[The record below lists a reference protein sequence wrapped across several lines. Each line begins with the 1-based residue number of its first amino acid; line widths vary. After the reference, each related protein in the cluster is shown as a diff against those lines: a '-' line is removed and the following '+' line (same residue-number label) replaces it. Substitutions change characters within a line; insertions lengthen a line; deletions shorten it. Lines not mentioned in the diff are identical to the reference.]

1 MCVVHIAAQGQVREG
16 LDYGVNCRLLIKN
29 QRTLL
34 FFNGCGMK
42 FWRRVSFFLG
52 NNGCEKKNNRMEK
65 EEMDIKKEK
74 NDGRKG
80 NSR

>member
-16 LDYGVNCRLLIKN
+16 LDYGVNCRLLIRN
-29 QRTLL
+29 QGTLCFL
-34 FFNGCGMK
+34 RMRHEVFGEEFF
-42 FWRRVSFFLG
+42 FWETMDV
-52 NNGCEKKNNRMEK
+52 EKKNNRMVK
-65 EEMDIKKEK
+65 EEMDTKKE